1 MKKYAVFYLDEVKND
16 LLFAKQWYAREQEG
30 LDERFVL
37 AVKEAIANIVKMP
50 SAYAIRY
57 KDVRIAH
64 TKVFPYN
71 VHFYIDEGKKQII
84 ITGIVHNKRSDAVS
98 LDR

>member
-16 LLFAKQWYAREQEG
+16 LLFAKQWYAREEVG
-30 LDERFVL
+30 LDER
-37 AVKEAIANIVKMP
+37 
-50 SAYAIRY
+50 
-57 KDVRIAH
+57 
-64 TKVFPYN
+64 
-71 VHFYIDEGKKQII
+71 KKQII

>member
-16 LLFAKQWYAREQEG
+16 LLSSKQWYAREQEG

-37 AVKEAIANIVKMP
+37 VVKEAIANIVKMP

-57 KDVRIAH
+57 KNVRIAH

-71 VHFYIDEGKKQII
+71 IHFYIDERKKQII